1 MIRVKRGIITK
12 RRRKKILKIAS
23 GYFGS
28 RHRLFRIAKESVQR
42 ALYYSYRDRK
52 VRKRFFRRLW
62 ILRINAF
69 TREHGLK
76 YSLFICKLHKMNCIL
91 NRKVLASLSIFQ
103 PETMKQIIK
112 NSLIYDN

>member
-1 MIRVKRGIITK
+1 MTRVKRGLVAK
-12 RRRKKILKIAS
+12 RRRKKILKMAS

-42 ALYYSYRDRK
+42 ALCFAYRDRK

-69 TREHGLK
+69 LRENNLK
-76 YSLFICKLHKMNCIL
+76 YSIFMKNLKTMNCFL
-91 NRKVLASLSIFQ
+91 NRKVLASLSVFKSDAI
-103 PETMKQIIK
+103 
-112 NSLIYDN
+112 